1 MIDEKTMEKVT
12 KIKEI
17 LDNRTDGQLVAKFG
31 DEEFEFDDLLMNEN
45 GVFVHGFDGGLN
57 VDKIDAIFLKECKV
71 TKLM

>member
-31 DEEFEFDDLLMNEN
+31 DEEFEFD
-45 GVFVHGFDGGLN
+45 V
-57 VDKIDAIFLKECKV
+57 
-71 TKLM
+71 

>member
-1 MIDEKTMEKVT
+1 MINKKTMEKVT

-31 DEEFEFDDLLMNEN
+31 DEEFEFDDLLMNKN
-45 GVFVHGFDGGLN
+45 GIFVHSFDGGLN